1 MIENFHNK
9 KVKKQLWPSD
19 QLQNQQTHIHLAN
32 LFPDLLLYQDVCD
45 MEGKLRQFP
54 FSGRKQ

>member
-1 MIENFHNK
+1 MLCMIENFHNK

-32 LFPDLLLYQDVCD
+32 IFPDLLLYEDV
-45 MEGKLRQFP
+45 
-54 FSGRKQ
+54 